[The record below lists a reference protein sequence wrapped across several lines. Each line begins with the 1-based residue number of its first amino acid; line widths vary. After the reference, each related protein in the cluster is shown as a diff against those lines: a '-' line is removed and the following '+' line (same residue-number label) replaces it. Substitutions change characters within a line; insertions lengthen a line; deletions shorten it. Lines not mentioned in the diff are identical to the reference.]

1 MAKNEENPSCSM
13 FRMQS
18 SQILQKKIK
27 WANGSFFC
35 VQVLAIKNEKI
46 LPDRTIFEGRWFT
59 HSRLKYP
66 QIFFQKEQVFLYK
79 NVNVYDLSIS
89 MGNLPEISNR
99 SATNTY
105 RTTIRDLLARIT
117 AHSHHSFQRDTP
129 KNILGKKM
137 NYYRLLLLLE

>member
-1 MAKNEENPSCSM
+1 MKKTLPSWSM
-13 FRMQS
+13 FRLQS
-18 SQILQKKIK
+18 SQILQKKLTRPMGLFLCASIDNK
-27 WANGSFFC
+27 
-35 VQVLAIKNEKI
+35 KNEKM
-46 LPDRTIFEGRWFT
+46 LPDRTIFEGRWFK
-59 HSRLKYP
+59 HSRLKYS
-66 QIFFQKEQVFLYK
+66 QILEKNRYFCTKMYMIWVFLWRIYPNK
-79 NVNVYDLSIS
+79 
-89 MGNLPEISNR
+89 GNR

>member
-1 MAKNEENPSCSM
+1 MAKNEENLSCSM

-66 QIFFQKEQVFLYK
+66 QIFRK
-79 NVNVYDLSIS
+79 NRYFCTKMYMILSIS

-129 KNILGKKM
+129 KNILGKKDE
-137 NYYRLLLLLE
+137 LLSPPPPT